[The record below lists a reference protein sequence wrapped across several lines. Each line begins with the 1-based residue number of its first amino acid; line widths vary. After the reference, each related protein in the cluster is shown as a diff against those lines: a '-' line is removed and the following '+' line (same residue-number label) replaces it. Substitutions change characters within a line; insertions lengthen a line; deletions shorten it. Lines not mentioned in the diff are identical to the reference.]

1 MRIYL
6 HPKLGVNP
14 KLTFCRRCGAEVNE
28 LVLIGSKTGKYKCGN
43 CGLLM
48 FGGPPGFSERCPS
61 CKGHRNN
68 FSRVGEIGEH
78 ERLPASSLCD
88 ACTKEVETFMQEV
101 EAGGVYW
108 KCRDCHANGVI
119 KRSPFAYKVRTA
131 TGTPTGPCGIEF
143 SRDDGC
149 PACGQMDEVTEV

>member
-1 MRIYL
+1 MGIYL

-48 FGGPPGFSERCPS
+48 FGGRPGVGERCPN
-61 CKGHRNN
+61 CKGRRED
-68 FSRVGEIGEH
+68 FSRVGEIGEW
-78 ERLPASSLCD
+78 ERLPASELCGKC
-88 ACTKEVETFMQEV
+88 AKEVEHFRQEV

-108 KCRDCHANGVI
+108 RCHDCKSQGVI
-119 KRSPFAYKVRTA
+119 KKSPFADRVRVLA
-131 TGTPTGPCGIEF
+131 GIPTGPCGVEL
-143 SRDDGC
+143 SKERLC
-149 PACGQMDEVTEV
+149 PKCGQMKDDSKD